1 MVETSNAA
9 FSVQW
14 SAGEYLRSQAQ
25 SRKVISCTLM
35 AAVSFESPF
44 VLARLALPFPFG
56 PAAVGGGATVPSAV
70 RTPHCG
76 ALGAG
81 RTGGACATRL
91 ARRAAR
97 SSLGADLG
105 GSGAAGAGIGALAGG
120 WYCGIASRFFGIAI
134 GGTEKLCGVIGRV
147 GGAGAAGIPGWGIP
161 GWGIRC
167 WGGPC
172 WGIGCGGYAGDPGW
186 R

>member
-1 MVETSNAA
+1 MVETSKAS

-14 SAGEYLRSQAQ
+14 SSGEYLRSQAQ
-25 SRKVISCTLM
+25 SRNVISCTLM

-44 VLARLALPFPFG
+44 VLAPLSLPFPFG
-56 PAAVGGGATVPSAV
+56 PAAPGAGATVPSPV

-97 SSLGADLG
+97 SSLGD
-105 GSGAAGAGIGALAGG
+105 SGAAGAGIGTLAGG

-147 GGAGAAGIPGWGIP
+147 GGAGAAGG
-161 GWGIRC
+161 
-167 WGGPC
+167 
-172 WGIGCGGYAGDPGW
+172 
-186 R
+186 

>member
-35 AAVSFESPF
+35 AATSVESPF
-44 VLARLALPFPFG
+44 VLAPLSLPFPFG
-56 PAAVGGGATVPSAV
+56 PAAAGGGATVPSPV

-105 GSGAAGAGIGALAGG
+105 GSSAAGAGIGTVAGG

-134 GGTEKLCGVIGRV
+134 GGTEKPCGGMRWRGG
-147 GGAGAAGIPGWGIP
+147 GGAARG
-161 GWGIRC
+161 R
-167 WGGPC
+167 
-172 WGIGCGGYAGDPGW
+172 
-186 R
+186 RRE